1 MKKTII
7 GCVIFIGLGF
17 LIGNKFQERQ
27 IEEPFYFLR
36 EGVYENK
43 NVFEENVSKVILN
56 GNEVKDFDKK
66 IMEYKNNKIYI
77 YTAITKDINLA
88 KKIQEIYK
96 KQKISLKIEEI
107 SLPSEELSTNIK
119 QFDLLMK
126 NTKSEEEILKIQ
138 EVVIA
143 NYEEI
148 MKNQEN
154 L

>member
-43 NVFEENVSKVILN
+43 NVFEEN
-56 GNEVKDFDKK
+56 VKDFDKK

>member
-43 NVFEENVSKVILN
+43 NVFEENV
-56 GNEVKDFDKK
+56 KDFDKK

-77 YTAITKDINLA
+77 YTAITKDYNLA